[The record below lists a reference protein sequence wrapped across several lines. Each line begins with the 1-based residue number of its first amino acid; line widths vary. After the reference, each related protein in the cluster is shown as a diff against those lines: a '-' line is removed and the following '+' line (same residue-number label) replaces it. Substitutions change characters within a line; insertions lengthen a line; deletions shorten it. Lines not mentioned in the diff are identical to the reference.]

1 MKTQFT
7 MTELHLGRRSAAV
20 LDTLRDEILTGQYR
34 PGERLPSERELAARF
49 ETSRGAVREA
59 LKKLE
64 QIGLAAIHPG
74 GVRVQ
79 PLHEAS
85 LDVLGP
91 LLDLQAVPDI
101 ELVDQVAVVL
111 GLLVSHAAG
120 SVADVA
126 SDAEID
132 EARTLVA
139 KILERDPQNAA
150 SLELR
155 MELGRFFMK
164 VSGNLAIRLIANSM
178 RLQFATRLQA
188 QGLRPVP
195 EPKAFRRHM
204 RALDAALAGRDS
216 GGIQAAIGELMAL
229 NRSAIRAVLE
239 AAGGSARG
247 MDLIPTPPSRGLPSR
262 SS

>member
-1 MKTQFT
+1 MIQTT
-7 MTELHLGRRSAAV
+7 MTESPQGHRSAAV

-34 PGERLPSERELAARF
+34 PGERLPSERELAVRF

-120 SVADVA
+120 SVAEVA
-126 SDAEID
+126 SDAEIA
-132 EARTLVA
+132 EARALVA
-139 KILERDPQNAA
+139 KILERDPQDAE

-155 MELGRFFMK
+155 MELGRFFLT

-178 RLQFATRLQA
+178 RLQFAARLRSR
-188 QGLRPVP
+188 GFRPTP
-195 EPKAFRRHM
+195 EPQAFRRHM
-204 RALDAALAGRDS
+204 RALDVALAGRDGS
-216 GGIQAAIGELMAL
+216 GIQAALGELMAL

-239 AAGGSARG
+239 AAGASSRG
-247 MDLIPTPPSRGLPSR
+247 MDLIPAPPSRGLSSR